1 MPTLRNVRQF
11 VIARKIVSPIILFL
25 FFTALVAGALLLVW
39 RYWNTIARV
48 SPEEEEF
55 DERMTALNDRQANRL
70 SDEQLTHP
78 LTDDDAW
85 SVMVQRGRRARERQ
99 RRPTRATQRRQLP
112 LREERY
118 GGDLSQRERERR
130 RRSEHSDE

>member
-1 MPTLRNVRQF
+1 
-11 VIARKIVSPIILFL
+11 VSPILLFI

-39 RYWNTIARV
+39 RYWNAIARV

-85 SVMVQRGRRARERQ
+85 SVMVQRGRRERERRRKPPRPSQ
-99 RRPTRATQRRQLP
+99 RRLP
-112 LREERY
+112 PPREERY

-130 RRSEHSDE
+130 RRLERPDE

>member
-1 MPTLRNVRQF
+1 ML
-11 VIARKIVSPIILFL
+11 VSPIILFL

-39 RYWNTIARV
+39 RYWNTIAHV

-85 SVMVQRGRRARERQ
+85 SVMVQRGRRDRERR
-99 RRPTRATQRRQLP
+99 RRPTRGQRRLP
-112 LREERY
+112 AREERY
-118 GGDLSQRERERR
+118 GGELSRRVDERR
-130 RRSEHSDE
+130 RRSERSDYL

>member
-1 MPTLRNVRQF
+1 MP
-11 VIARKIVSPIILFL
+11 VSPIILFI

-85 SVMVQRGRRARERQ
+85 SVMVRRGQRDRDRHRRT
-99 RRPTRATQRRQLP
+99 PRATKRRQLP

-118 GGDLSQRERERR
+118 AGELSRRVDERR
-130 RRSEHSDE
+130 RRSERSDE

>member
-1 MPTLRNVRQF
+1 ML
-11 VIARKIVSPIILFL
+11 VSPIILFL
-25 FFTALVAGALLLVW
+25 FFTVLVAGALLLVW

-70 SDEQLTHP
+70 SDDQLTHP

-85 SVMVQRGRRARERQ
+85 SVMVQRGRRDRERR
-99 RRPTRATQRRQLP
+99 RRPARPTQRRLP
-112 LREERY
+112 TAREERY
-118 GGDLSQRERERR
+118 GGELSRRVDERR
-130 RRSEHSDE
+130 RRSEQSDE

>member
-1 MPTLRNVRQF
+1 ML
-11 VIARKIVSPIILFL
+11 VSPIILFL

-39 RYWNTIARV
+39 RYWNTIAYV

-85 SVMVQRGRRARERQ
+85 SVMVQRGRRDRERRRRPPRVPAQ
-99 RRPTRATQRRQLP
+99 RRLP
-112 LREERY
+112 AREERY
-118 GGDLSQRERERR
+118 GGELSRRVDERR
-130 RRSEHSDE
+130 RRSEQSDDQ

>member
-1 MPTLRNVRQF
+1 MP
-11 VIARKIVSPIILFL
+11 VSPIILFI

-39 RYWNTIARV
+39 RYWNSIARV

-85 SVMVQRGRRARERQ
+85 SVKVQRGRRDRERHQ
-99 RRPTRATQRRQLP
+99 RPARATQRRQLP
-112 LREERY
+112 SREERY
-118 GGDLSQRERERR
+118 GGDLSRRERERR
-130 RRSEHSDE
+130 RRSEQSDE

>member
-1 MPTLRNVRQF
+1 ML
-11 VIARKIVSPIILFL
+11 VSPIILFL

-39 RYWNTIARV
+39 RYWNAIARV

-118 GGDLSQRERERR
+118 GGELSQRERERR
-130 RRSEHSDE
+130 RRSEQSDE

>member
-1 MPTLRNVRQF
+1 ML
-11 VIARKIVSPIILFL
+11 VSPIILFI

-48 SPEEEEF
+48 SPEEEAF

-70 SDEQLTHP
+70 SDDQLTHP

-85 SVMVQRGRRARERQ
+85 SVMVQRGRRDRAR
-99 RRPTRATQRRQLP
+99 RRPPRPTQRRLP
-112 LREERY
+112 APREERY
-118 GGDLSQRERERR
+118 GGELSRRVDERR
-130 RRSEHSDE
+130 RRSERSDE

>member
-1 MPTLRNVRQF
+1 M
-11 VIARKIVSPIILFL
+11 SPIILFI

-55 DERMTALNDRQANRL
+55 DERMTTLNDRQANRL

-85 SVMVQRGRRARERQ
+85 SVMVQRGRRDRDRR
-99 RRPTRATQRRQLP
+99 RRPPRPTQRRLP
-112 LREERY
+112 PPREERY
-118 GGDLSQRERERR
+118 GGELSRRVDERR
-130 RRSEHSDE
+130 RRSEQSDE

>member
-1 MPTLRNVRQF
+1 ML
-11 VIARKIVSPIILFL
+11 VSPIILFL

-39 RYWNTIARV
+39 RYWNAIARV

-118 GGDLSQRERERR
+118 GGELSERERERR
-130 RRSEHSDE
+130 RRSEQSDD

>member
-1 MPTLRNVRQF
+1 ML
-11 VIARKIVSPIILFL
+11 VSPILLFF

-70 SDEQLTHP
+70 SDDQLTHP

-85 SVMVQRGRRARERQ
+85 SVMVQRGRRDRERR
-99 RRPTRATQRRQLP
+99 RRPARPTQRQLP
-112 LREERY
+112 TAREERY
-118 GGDLSQRERERR
+118 GGELSRRVDERR
-130 RRSEHSDE
+130 RRSEQSEE

>member
-1 MPTLRNVRQF
+1 M
-11 VIARKIVSPIILFL
+11 ILFI

-39 RYWNTIARV
+39 RYWNNIARV

-70 SDEQLTHP
+70 SDEQLTNP

-85 SVMVQRGRRARERQ
+85 SVMVQRGRRDRERR
-99 RRPTRATQRRQLP
+99 RRPARPTQRRLP
-112 LREERY
+112 PPREERY
-118 GGDLSQRERERR
+118 GGELSRRVDERR
-130 RRSEHSDE
+130 RRSEQSDDP

>member
-1 MPTLRNVRQF
+1 ML
-11 VIARKIVSPIILFL
+11 VSPIILFL

-70 SDEQLTHP
+70 SDDQLTHP

-85 SVMVQRGRRARERQ
+85 SVMVQRGRRDRERR
-99 RRPTRATQRRQLP
+99 RRPARPTQRRQLSA
-112 LREERY
+112 REERY
-118 GGDLSQRERERR
+118 GGELSRRVDERR
-130 RRSEHSDE
+130 RRSEQSDE

>member
-1 MPTLRNVRQF
+1 ML
-11 VIARKIVSPIILFL
+11 VSPIRLFI

-39 RYWNTIARV
+39 RYWNAIASV

-85 SVMVQRGRRARERQ
+85 RVMVQRGRRERERRRKPPRPSQ
-99 RRPTRATQRRQLP
+99 RRLP
-112 LREERY
+112 PPREERY

-130 RRSEHSDE
+130 RRLERPDE

>member
-1 MPTLRNVRQF
+1 ML
-11 VIARKIVSPIILFL
+11 VSPIILFL

-55 DERMTALNDRQANRL
+55 DERMSLLNDRQANRL

-85 SVMVQRGRRARERQ
+85 SVMVQRGLRDRAR
-99 RRPTRATQRRQLP
+99 RRPARPTQRRQP
-112 LREERY
+112 MAREERY
-118 GGDLSQRERERR
+118 GGELSRRVSERR
-130 RRSEHSDE
+130 RRSEQSDE

>member
-1 MPTLRNVRQF
+1 M
-11 VIARKIVSPIILFL
+11 ILFL

-39 RYWNTIARV
+39 RYWNSIARV
-48 SPEEEEF
+48 SPEEEAF

-85 SVMVQRGRRARERQ
+85 NVMVRRGRRDRERQ
-99 RRPTRATQRRQLP
+99 RRPARATQRRQIP
-112 LREERY
+112 ARQERY
-118 GGDLSQRERERR
+118 GGELSRRVDERR
-130 RRSEHSDE
+130 RRSEPPEE

>member
-1 MPTLRNVRQF
+1 ML
-11 VIARKIVSPIILFL
+11 VSPIILFI

-39 RYWNTIARV
+39 RYWNMIARV
-48 SPEEEEF
+48 SPEEEDF

-70 SDEQLTHP
+70 SDDQLTHP

-85 SVMVQRGRRARERQ
+85 SVMVQRGRRDRER
-99 RRPTRATQRRQLP
+99 RRKPPRPTQRRLP
-112 LREERY
+112 PPREERY

-130 RRSEHSDE
+130 RRSEQSDE

>member
-1 MPTLRNVRQF
+1 M
-11 VIARKIVSPIILFL
+11 ILFL

-39 RYWNTIARV
+39 RYWNSIARV

-78 LTDDDAW
+78 LNDDDAW
-85 SVMVQRGRRARERQ
+85 SVMVQRGRRDRERQ
-99 RRPTRATQRRQLP
+99 RRPARATQRQRIP
-112 LREERY
+112 PRAERY
-118 GGDLSQRERERR
+118 GGELSRRVNERR
-130 RRSEHSDE
+130 RRSEQSEE

>member
-1 MPTLRNVRQF
+1 ML
-11 VIARKIVSPIILFL
+11 VSPIILFL

-55 DERMTALNDRQANRL
+55 DERMTMLNDRQANRL

-85 SVMVQRGRRARERQ
+85 SVMVQRGRRDRER
-99 RRPTRATQRRQLP
+99 RKRPARPTQRRQIP
-112 LREERY
+112 TREERY
-118 GGDLSQRERERR
+118 GGELSRRVSERR

>member
-1 MPTLRNVRQF
+1 ML
-11 VIARKIVSPIILFL
+11 VSPLILFL

-85 SVMVQRGRRARERQ
+85 SVMVQRGRRDRERRRKPARPAQ
-99 RRPTRATQRRQLP
+99 RRLAPP
-112 LREERY
+112 REERY

-130 RRSEHSDE
+130 RRSEQSDE

>member
-1 MPTLRNVRQF
+1 ML
-11 VIARKIVSPIILFL
+11 VSPILLFI

-39 RYWNTIARV
+39 RYWNTIARI

-55 DERMTALNDRQANRL
+55 DERMTTLNDRQANRL

-85 SVMVQRGRRARERQ
+85 SVMVQRGRRDRDRR
-99 RRPTRATQRRQLP
+99 RRPPRPTQRRLP
-112 LREERY
+112 PPREERY
-118 GGDLSQRERERR
+118 GGELSRRVDERR
-130 RRSEHSDE
+130 RRSEQSDE

>member
-1 MPTLRNVRQF
+1 ML
-11 VIARKIVSPIILFL
+11 VSPILLFF

-70 SDEQLTHP
+70 TDDQLTHP

-85 SVMVQRGRRARERQ
+85 SVMVQRGRRDRERR
-99 RRPTRATQRRQLP
+99 RRPARPTQRQLP
-112 LREERY
+112 PAREERY
-118 GGDLSQRERERR
+118 GGELSRRVDERR
-130 RRSEHSDE
+130 RRSEQSEE

>member
-1 MPTLRNVRQF
+1 
-11 VIARKIVSPIILFL
+11 VSPIILFL

-48 SPEEEEF
+48 SPEEEAF

>member
-1 MPTLRNVRQF
+1 M
-11 VIARKIVSPIILFL
+11 SPIILFL

-48 SPEEEEF
+48 SPEEEAF

-70 SDEQLTHP
+70 TDEQLTHP

-85 SVMVQRGRRARERQ
+85 SVMVQRGRRDRARRQ
-99 RRPTRATQRRQLP
+99 RPARPTQRRQP
-112 LREERY
+112 PAREERY
-118 GGDLSQRERERR
+118 GGELSRRVDERR
-130 RRSEHSDE
+130 RRSEQSDE

>member
-1 MPTLRNVRQF
+1 ML
-11 VIARKIVSPIILFL
+11 VSPIILFI

-39 RYWNTIARV
+39 RYWNTIARF

-85 SVMVQRGRRARERQ
+85 SVMVQRGRRDRERRRKPPRTAQ
-99 RRPTRATQRRQLP
+99 RRLP
-112 LREERY
+112 PPREERY
-118 GGDLSQRERERR
+118 GGELSQRERERR
-130 RRSEHSDE
+130 RRAEQSDE

>member
-1 MPTLRNVRQF
+1 ML
-11 VIARKIVSPIILFL
+11 VSPILLFFL
-25 FFTALVAGALLLVW
+25 FTALVAGALLLVW

-70 SDEQLTHP
+70 TDDQLTHP

-85 SVMVQRGRRARERQ
+85 SVMVQRGRRDRERR
-99 RRPTRATQRRQLP
+99 RRPARPTQRQLP
-112 LREERY
+112 PPREERY
-118 GGDLSQRERERR
+118 GGELSRRVDERR
-130 RRSEHSDE
+130 RRSEQSEE